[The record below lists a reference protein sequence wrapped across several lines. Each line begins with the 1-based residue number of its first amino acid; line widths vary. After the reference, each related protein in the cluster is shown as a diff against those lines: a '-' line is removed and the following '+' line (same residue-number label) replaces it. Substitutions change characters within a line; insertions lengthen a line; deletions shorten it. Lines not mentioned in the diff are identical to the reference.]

1 MTGTQYTGKVIIT
14 GKAHPILAETLSRYG
29 YTVIDLPTISRE
41 QLMSTIGEA
50 IGLVLTTR
58 ILADQELLEKA
69 TQLKWIGRLG
79 SGMELI
85 DTDYAVSK
93 GITCVSSPEGNRLA
107 VAEHALGMLLGL
119 LHRIPNSFQEVQN
132 GIWKRE
138 ENRGVEL
145 SGKTIGIIGYGNTGS
160 ELARLLAPF
169 QVAVLAH
176 DIVKKVFTNNYIQE
190 ASLSTIK
197 EKADVISFHVPL
209 TKLTQDMANAEFF
222 GSLQRTPVLLNTSRG
237 KVVHIPALLDALD
250 KGQISGAALDVLP
263 NENLSS
269 YTETEKEWLHQLSS
283 RPNVLL
289 TPHIAGYSVEAHQ
302 RMAVVL
308 LKKLGLEP

>member
-1 MTGTQYTGKVIIT
+1 MTASQHTGKVIIT
-14 GKAHPILAETLSRYG
+14 GNAHPILAETLTRYG
-29 YTVIDLPTISRE
+29 YTVIDIPTISRE

-50 IGLVLTTR
+50 TGLILTTR
-58 ILADQELLEKA
+58 ILADQPLLEKA

-85 DTDYAVSK
+85 DTDYAASK
-93 GITCVSSPEGNRLA
+93 GIICVSSPEGNRLA

-119 LHRIPNSFQEVQN
+119 LHRIPNSFQEVQK

-138 ENRGVEL
+138 ENRGIEL

-169 QVAVLAH
+169 QVTVLAH
-176 DIVKKVFTNNYIQE
+176 DIVKKVFTTNYIQE

-263 NENLSS
+263 NEHLNS
-269 YTETEKEWLHQLSS
+269 YTQTENEWLRQLSN

-289 TPHIAGYSVEAHQ
+289 TPHIAGYSVEAHR
-302 RMAVVL
+302 RMAVIL
-308 LKKLGLEP
+308 LEKLGMGA